1 MGICNL
7 AEDKYFIHKN
17 GFNLAFCGVCIA
29 IRIICSL
36 PKNVRL

>member
-1 MGICNL
+1 MVSDIL

-17 GFNLAFCGVCIA
+17 GFNLAFCGVCTA

-36 PKNVRL
+36 LKNVTP